1 MTPTAGMNDQAFAEL
16 CWLAEQAD
24 TRLAPDAIW
33 LSGKPHHF
41 QHLRDLGA
49 LSLSNDL
56 AGSITCDYCCDETYH
71 PVANPD
77 PQQTEFPYRGYCPEC
92 GWRPLKPEQA
102 RYWQVHPTLIAR
114 WLSSALQLTPR
125 YSVESVIDGVLWRLG
140 EIEHRRNRHTLF
152 FGCQLAKPAA
162 VIEKKLNDLVAPG
175 SEILITTSDTSSLR
189 TSALASRQL
198 IPLRA
203 IAHLR
208 KAGLVIENLDAYL
221 SGIRP
226 VESSDETSLRLMHT
240 KRVALINGEQI
251 KLSPQVYDFLKLLE
265 DADGDEVHKSHI
277 ASAMNISSA
286 FRRADIFKRHKNIF
300 DTFAQADNKGNYWLH
315 PDFIILERG

>member
-1 MTPTAGMNDQAFAEL
+1 MPTTPGMNDQAFAEL
-16 CWLAEQAD
+16 CWLIEQAD
-24 TRLAPDAIW
+24 ARLAPDAIW
-33 LSGKPHHF
+33 LSGKPQIF
-41 QHLRDLGA
+41 QHLRSLGA
-49 LSLSNDL
+49 LSLSNEL
-56 AGSITCDYCCDETYH
+56 AESITCGYCCAETYH

-77 PQQTEFPYRGYCPEC
+77 VQQTESPYRGYCQEC
-92 GWRPLKPEQA
+92 GWRLLTPEQA
-102 RYWQVHPTLIAR
+102 RYWQAQPPLIAR
-114 WLSSALQLTPR
+114 WLSSALHLTPR

-140 EIEHRRNRHTLF
+140 EIEYRRNRYTLF
-152 FGCQLAKPAA
+152 FGCRLSQSAKLIENKLGDLA
-162 VIEKKLNDLVAPG
+162 APG
-175 SEILITTSDTSSLR
+175 SEIIITTSDTNDLRSS
-189 TSALASRQL
+189 AMAARQL
-198 IPLRA
+198 VPLRA
-203 IAHLR
+203 VAHLR

-315 PDFIILERG
+315 PDFILLERG

>member
-1 MTPTAGMNDQAFAEL
+1 MTPTTGMNDQAFAEL
-16 CWLAEQAD
+16 CWLTEQAD

-41 QHLRDLGA
+41 QHLRNLGA

-56 AGSITCDYCCDETYH
+56 ADSITCDYCCAETYR

-77 PQQTEFPYRGYCPEC
+77 QQQTESPYRGYCPEC
-92 GWRPLKPEQA
+92 GWRSLKPEQA
-102 RYWQVHPTLIAR
+102 RYWQAHPTLIAR

-125 YSVESVIDGVLWRLG
+125 YSVESVIEGVLWRLG
-140 EIEHRRNRHTLF
+140 EIEYRRNRHTIF
-152 FGCQLAKPAA
+152 FGCQLAKSAA

-175 SEILITTSDTSSLR
+175 SELIITTSDTSSLQA
-189 TSALASRQL
+189 SALAARQL
-198 IPLRA
+198 VPLRA

-208 KAGLVIENLDAYL
+208 KTGLVIENLDAYL
-221 SGIRP
+221 SGLIH

-240 KRVALINGEQI
+240 KRVALINGEQV

-277 ASAMNISSA
+277 ASAMNIAPA